1 MSELELRNKAEIE
14 AIELTEDEMKAA
26 IQEAKIKKWYH
37 IKNNPYWL
45 KKEFG
50 NKVGRA
56 VWVVL
61 LLVYSSFF
69 NINAQPKDPS
79 SDPDLIGVN
88 VPSDPSGD
96 PDEILNEFPKELVCD
111 SVAIIDQ
118 SGKRY
123 LVVFYK
129 QKRIAVYR
137 KEKKSKLNQRTSS
150 GYSFY

>member
-37 IKNNPYWL
+37 IKNDLYWL

-61 LLVYSSFF
+61 LLVASSCSIKVNLTKEQRRDIEARRFSRFKLSHKEVVWNTASFF
-69 NINAQPKDPS
+69 
-79 SDPDLIGVN
+79 V
-88 VPSDPSGD
+88 
-96 PDEILNEFPKELVCD
+96 
-111 SVAIIDQ
+111 
-118 SGKRY
+118 
-123 LVVFYK
+123 
-129 QKRIAVYR
+129 
-137 KEKKSKLNQRTSS
+137 
-150 GYSFY
+150 GYSIGKEVRKKIDSK

>member
-61 LLVYSSFF
+61 LLVASSCAGSYYVVRQ
-69 NINAQPKDPS
+69 NELMIRGISNDNYKT
-79 SDPDLIGVN
+79 I
-88 VPSDPSGD
+88 
-96 PDEILNEFPKELVCD
+96 IL
-111 SVAIIDQ
+111 S
-118 SGKRY
+118 
-123 LVVFYK
+123 K
-129 QKRIAVYR
+129 QLH
-137 KEKKSKLNQRTSS
+137 KK
-150 GYSFY
+150 